1 LILIGILLIVWG
13 YQQADNFSRVLD
25 QSRQLSIPAAVG
37 ERSGNVNTVTIQ
49 PITDVDG
56 KNKATEYR
64 LGNEKESMSNE
75 WSALPLQGNI
85 KIETE
90 ASYIQL
96 RRSVNGEALITSSV
110 QQVQNTPA
118 ASEPSWWNYLLWFTA
133 MVGFWA
139 TMSISISD
147 ITRFARSQKDQ
158 VAGQFIGLP
167 GTMLFYSFVGI
178 FVTSAAVIGF
188 NNVLISEDAP
198 WDPVNL
204 VSMFNQ
210 KYLVLFAQLAL
221 VMATLSTNIAANV
234 IAPAYA
240 ISNLYPSKISFRM
253 GGVIAGLAGIAL
265 CPWLLL
271 DSIGGIL
278 IFISGLLGPVVGI
291 MLCDYFLIR
300 KRELNINA
308 LYRNAGEYSYGRS
321 GINFKAVIAL
331 LAGILTALAG
341 RWVPALEFL
350 FTLSWFTGFITAF
363 FVYRALMKPK
373 EEKKENKEID
383 IDQPQL
389 MAT

>member
-1 LILIGILLIVWG
+1 V
-13 YQQADNFSRVLD
+13 
-25 QSRQLSIPAAVG
+25 AVKENSPG
-37 ERSGNVNTVTIQ
+37 KNVITIQ
-49 PITDVDG
+49 PLVDIDG
-56 KNKATEYR
+56 NNKATGYR
-64 LGNEKESMSNE
+64 LGNDKNVMTEDWKVLPAQGSVLVESD
-75 WSALPLQGNI
+75 A
-85 KIETE
+85 KF
-90 ASYIQL
+90 IQL
-96 RRSVNGEALITSSV
+96 RSEVRGEAVITSSV
-110 QQVQNTPA
+110 QPVQDIPA
-118 ASEPSWWNYLLWFTA
+118 TSGPSWWNYLLWFTA

-188 NNVLISEDAP
+188 NNVLIAEDAP

-240 ISNLYPSKISFRM
+240 ISNLFPRKISFRM
-253 GGVIAGLAGIAL
+253 GGVIAGLVGIAL

-291 MLCDYFLIR
+291 MLCDYFLVR
-300 KRELNINA
+300 KRELNLNA
-308 LYRNAGEYSYGRS
+308 LYSNNGAYSYGGS
-321 GINFKAVIAL
+321 GINYKAVIAL
-331 LAGILTALAG
+331 FAGILVALIG

-363 FVYRALMKPK
+363 VLYRVMMKTVTVK
-373 EEKKENKEID
+373 TEKKEID